1 MSSVTFD
8 KLAYLE
14 TLKASGIPEPQ
25 ARAHAHALDDALRD
39 SVATSEDVARLEAL
53 IRETELRLTVKLGA
67 MLAASVAIVA
77 ALVKLL

>member
-39 SVATSEDVARLEAL
+39 SVATREDVARLEAL

>member
-25 ARAHAHALDDALRD
+25 ARARAHALDDALRD
-39 SVATSEDVARLEAL
+39 SVATREDVARLEAL

>member
-1 MSSVTFD
+1 MSGVTFD

-39 SVATSEDVARLEAL
+39 SVATHEDVARLEAL